1 MKRVLKKFLIVLLIV
16 ITLNNFFLGN
26 YTYAVGAGEA
36 AATTVIEL
44 IEDIFG
50 TVVGILAI
58 IPKLVALAVGAAI
71 NGLTAAV
78 AYSANDSLEL
88 PAISPFDIIFN
99 KVDLV
104 KIDFFNIVDDGSIV
118 MTIRQGVATW
128 YYVMRIIASG
138 ILLVI
143 LIYVGIRMAIST
155 VADDKAMY
163 KKMLVDWCASLALVF
178 LLQYIIIFT
187 LTVNNAIID
196 ALSTFMNSNSDIST
210 GIEHAYLEIFKMS
223 LGIDIESIAAT
234 IIYCI
239 LVWQTLGLFISYFN
253 RMLKL
258 AFLIIIAPL
267 ITLTYSID
275 KMGDG
280 KAQALGTWLREFV
293 FTILLQPFHCV
304 IYMSMINIAFSFL
317 IGTTNGTITDK
328 IPVIFDAHNNSLSYA
343 IIAILCVLFVKEA
356 EKIVRK
362 IFQFQDDGS
371 TGLDKGLI
379 ASTALLKF
387 SGKAGVSTA
396 KGINNAKNFIAQN
409 PERMRNIKADAMV
422 AASFLGKKGK
432 DGQALTGT
440 REERKDQALT
450 QLEEKDSEKIIQK
463 LNKESKKQVGAYG
476 IDGKGK
482 YTAVAGKDNEK
493 LAKIAESLRDAD
505 PSLSAG
511 RAMARARL
519 QVANDAKKDQK
530 RRKTADFNEKHRRI
544 GRARTVMKEL
554 NSLDTVKD
562 LKRLAVKEAG
572 LGVALFTASGGLGT
586 GQGLTQSIMIGTGT
600 YNAFSQINK
609 NTSKTLAE
617 SASKNF
623 SALNCKDSIDIRK
636 ILNEVA
642 MNSDSFKDNSD
653 EVRELLD
660 NLKNSLKQLDGD
672 INVDEKSKR
681 IHNKIRQAISKGKN
695 PDIDSILA
703 QELGVDNAKNT
714 DVISATNSLNIHENK
729 KAVLDAYNAAQSAGI
744 GTDVFISQAADSLD
758 TSLAMATMVSASGQ
772 QSSKDSSQDA
782 ENAKTDAEK
791 EKEELAR
798 KLDEVKRGVEKSI
811 NPEEIL
817 SDEEKELEE
826 KYIREFEKEKER
838 LEKDMEHHLG
848 YGYDVIDQIEI
859 DRLKQAIAEHQKA
872 IDEFDTAQ
880 KELQQALDFIEKNA
894 SIQGDSIMQEA
905 EINAYI
911 NVNISG
917 ASTEDAKKLQQ
928 SIQTSAE
935 RFKKVGGDLSTQQQN
950 IVALAKQ
957 IELNAQQEAGKES

>member
-210 GIEHAYLEIFKMS
+210 GIEHVYLEIFKMS

-703 QELGVDNAKNT
+703 QELGVDNAKNA

>member
-703 QELGVDNAKNT
+703 QELGVDNAKNA

>member
-210 GIEHAYLEIFKMS
+210 GIEHVYLEIFKMS

-554 NSLDTVKD
+554 NSLDSVKD

-703 QELGVDNAKNT
+703 QELGVDNAKNA